1 MGGDESDDEP
11 EDEDED
17 TNEEEGEVEDG
28 EEESAEVEEI
38 KTTGDKGGKFTG
50 HYDDLTGARE
60 SITEHNAH
68 NNEDMYVDE
77 NACVKTTIDLK
88 KKFKETDIDAVLYPY
103 KKVLSDWREFYSK
116 EEEYETRQNTKELS
130 KQLGET
136 YRKYLQSKNKKIVAH
151 MAKEFEMRQNAHR
164 SAKAFTGTSGDLDM
178 NRLAKYQ
185 IVDDIFKRVTYLPDG
200 KNHGVNVM
208 VDWSGSINGEVK
220 DILEQSIILAEFCT
234 KVQIPFRVYLFSDSI
249 VKSDDDEY
257 YSRGEEKLVEVLS
270 NEMKSREYIE
280 MLNYLS
286 TIMVGRWHSELRYA
300 WDGSAKQR
308 KIADEYNKC
317 MGDINHF
324 DCDDSNN
331 YWNWKFDDNLEPYN
345 YRLGGTPLDHTLVA
359 MRKFLPEFNK
369 KYNIEKSI
377 LTVITDGFSH
387 SSDLLRQDDAER
399 KDVKD
404 QIGDEWRYN
413 SQRYILDPYSNKTF
427 IYEDKSGDN
436 YYSRNDFDNTQNIL
450 EWLSATCNVT
460 ITGYFIFSTKRDWMN
475 VADVLTKGTGM
486 YYDEQSKM
494 WNDMKKTGSVI
505 KVKGYNKLFLTAASN
520 LATTGDDELDDEF
533 VGANKNR
540 ITAAFKRN
548 QRGKTTSRFLTNE
561 FIKEIA

>member
-11 EDEDED
+11 EDENED
-17 TNEEEGEVEDG
+17 ANEEEGEVEDG

-116 EEEYETRQNTKELS
+116 EEEYETRQNTKVLS